1 MTKNARAVREE
12 EEVWLERL
20 ASIDAGRAPVT
31 RAVDGDDADDYIF
44 VVDDCTVEWLREE
57 KEER

>member
-1 MTKNARAVREE
+1 MTKNARPVREEE

-31 RAVDGDDADDYIF
+31 CAVDGDDADDYIF
-44 VVDDCTVEWLREE
+44 VVDDCHSRLVS
-57 KEER
+57 

>member
-1 MTKNARAVREE
+1 MTKNARAVREEEEEE

-31 RAVDGDDADDYIF
+31 CAVDGDDADDYIF
-44 VVDDCTVEWLREE
+44 VVDDCHSRLVW
-57 KEER
+57 